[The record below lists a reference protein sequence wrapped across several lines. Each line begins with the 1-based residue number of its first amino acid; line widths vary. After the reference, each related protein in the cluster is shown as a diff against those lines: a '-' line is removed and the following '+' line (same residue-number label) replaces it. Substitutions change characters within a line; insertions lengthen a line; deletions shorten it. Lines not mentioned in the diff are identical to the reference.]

1 MCVLIF
7 IICYLLLIVVES
19 NRLVYILSY
28 IELEFILLVS
38 VTVMFFLFMSM
49 LFLVIGYLVYNGLS
63 QIVSLL
69 LVISDIE
76 FSILLVSMVTA
87 LTLILVVFV
96 SWILLSFYYLVLL
109 PVTDYL

>member
-7 IICYLLLIVVES
+7 IICYLILIMCES
-19 NRLVYILSY
+19 NRLVYIISY

-49 LFLVIGYLVYNGLS
+49 LFLVIGYLVYNGLCL
-63 QIVSLL
+63 IASLSS
-69 LVISDIE
+69 VTSGIE
-76 FSILLVSMVTA
+76 FSIQSASTVTA

-96 SWILLSFYYLVLL
+96 SWTLL
-109 PVTDYL
+109 